1 MASIGTRHG
10 WLTWKHHISSHKV
23 NYGCLIL
30 GFTYRCLLRQKKNH
44 CRWIKYLILNKTLN
58 ELAYVNWTFEF
69 DFKVIFRI
77 KTHS

>member
-1 MASIGTRHG
+1 MLNSWFYLQMPAT
-10 WLTWKHHISSHKV
+10 TK
-23 NYGCLIL
+23 
-30 GFTYRCLLRQKKNH
+30 KKNH
-44 CRWIKYLILNKTLN
+44 CRWMKYLILNKTLN